1 MDELTIPEEAPP
13 QQFLE
18 ESPAPTPVEMP
29 GPEPVPQTT
38 TQATTIVAQAPTRN
52 YPSLYDT
59 KATTIVAVLLGV
71 LIVGGIQLIVQR
83 IYLRARTEHELL
95 TRFVVTVVALVI
107 GAYITDLLIAGPDTS
122 LLSDEEHTI
131 ILSFIKDICL
141 MVFAFYFG
149 TRASGGGQPP
159 QEPTA

>member
-1 MDELTIPEEAPP
+1 MDETETPEIAVEAAPEAVSEP
-13 QQFLE
+13 VVDA
-18 ESPAPTPVEMP
+18 PAAIVAAPVEP
-29 GPEPVPQTT
+29 LRETT
-38 TQATTIVAQAPTRN
+38 TIIAHPPVRN

-71 LIVGGIQLIVQR
+71 LIVGGIQMIVQR
-83 IYLRARTEHELL
+83 IYMRAKSEHELL

-149 TRASGGGQPP
+149 TRASSTNVVHQD
-159 QEPTA
+159 PTE